1 MTFGGENLENH
12 LTKLRKEM
20 GLTQQELAE
29 KVKVSRQTIIAIEAG
44 RFNPSVI
51 LAIKIS
57 RIFKQPIEKIFIYE
71 EGNEDEI

>member
-1 MTFGGENLENH
+1 MENH

-57 RIFKQPIEKIFIYE
+57 RIFQQPIEKIFIYE

>member
-1 MTFGGENLENH
+1 MENRLMD
-12 LTKLRKEM
+12 LRKEI
-20 GLTQQELAE
+20 GLTQQDLAE
-29 KVKVSRQTIIAIEAG
+29 KVRVSRQTIIAIEAG

-57 RIFKQPIEKIFIYE
+57 RFFKQPIEKIFIYR